1 MPVFRIHRM
10 KDAPRQLFRWA
21 PHVSGIANAK
31 LKDYEP
37 SDEVGAENEYAA
49 WAMLRNS
56 ERPLGVGDILET
68 STGDL
73 RICKY
78 VGFEVARWFV
88 PEPPANPAVPPA
100 AVVLENA
107 PA

>member
-1 MPVFRIHRM
+1 M
-10 KDAPRQLFRWA
+10 KDAPRQQFRSA
-21 PHVSGIANAK
+21 AHVSGTANVK
-31 LKDYEP
+31 PKDYAAAA
-37 SDEVGAENEYAA
+37 EVEAENEYAA
-49 WAMLRNS
+49 WAILRNS
-56 ERPLGVGDILET
+56 ERPIGVGDILET

-88 PEPPANPAVPPA
+88 PEPPPNPAVPPA
-100 AVVLENA
+100 AVVLETA

>member
-1 MPVFRIHRM
+1 
-10 KDAPRQLFRWA
+10 
-21 PHVSGIANAK
+21 
-31 LKDYEP
+31 
-37 SDEVGAENEYAA
+37 
-49 WAMLRNS
+49 MLRNS

-68 STGDL
+68 SAGDL

-88 PEPPANPAVPPA
+88 PEPPPNPAVPPA
-100 AVVLENA
+100 AVVLETA